1 MNLRREQGSYLT
13 CTVAGESYRAYLPTP
28 LPPEPPLE
36 FDSLLLGQIEKANR
50 ALGRLDGMM
59 SLLPNINLFLYQYI
73 RKEAVLSSQIE
84 GTQSS
89 LSDLLLYEME
99 EMPGVPL
106 GDVEEV
112 SNYVAAMN
120 HGIKRLKDGFPMSL
134 RLLREI
140 HAVLLSGVRGSN
152 KQPGEF
158 RRSQNWLG
166 GTRPGNAAYVPP
178 PPERLMESLGPLE
191 LFLNEEEPELPVLI
205 RTALVHVQF
214 ETIHPYLDGNGRL
227 GRLLISL
234 MLWSE
239 GTLAEP
245 LLYLSLYFKL
255 NRLEYYERLQR
266 VRTHGDWEGWLAYF
280 LRGVHETSRQVY
292 ISARSS
298 LELFEN
304 DRQKILTLGRLAV
317 TGLRLHEHLQAQPL
331 TTIAQATEK
340 TAINRTSISRCL
352 ASLADLG
359 IVSELT
365 GKHRYRTYAYTQ
377 YISMLSEDTEP
388 LKGRS

>member
-1 MNLRREQGSYLT
+1 MKLHREMGNYQT
-13 CTVAGESYRAYLPTP
+13 CTVAGESYRAYLPPP

-36 FDSLLLGQIEKANR
+36 FDLALVGQLEKANR
-50 ALGRLDGMM
+50 ALGRLDGMIQ
-59 SLLPNINLFLYQYI
+59 LLPNINLFLYQYV

-89 LSDLLLYEME
+89 LSDLLLYEMDKI
-99 EMPGVPL
+99 PGVPL
-106 GDVEEV
+106 EDVEEV

-120 HGIKRLKDGFPMSL
+120 HGIKRLQGGFPMSL

-178 PPERLMESLGPLE
+178 PPDRLMESLGPLE

-205 RTALVHVQF
+205 RTALIHAQF
-214 ETIHPYLDGNGRL
+214 ETIHPFLDGNGRL
-227 GRLLISL
+227 GRLLITL
-234 MLWSE
+234 MLWKA
-239 GTLAEP
+239 GVLGEP

-255 NRLEYYERLQR
+255 NRLEYYDRLQR

-280 LRGVHETSRQVY
+280 LRGVHETARQVY
-292 ISARSS
+292 TSARTS
-298 LELFEN
+298 LDLFED
-304 DRQKILTLGRLAV
+304 DRKKILTLGRLAV
-317 TGLRLHEHLQAQPL
+317 TGLRLHELLQEQPL
-331 TTIAQATEK
+331 TTITRATAK
-340 TAINRTSISRCL
+340 TGINRTSISRCL
-352 ASLADLG
+352 ASLVDLG

-365 GKHRYRTYAYTQ
+365 GKHRYRIYAYTQ
-377 YISMLSEDTEP
+377 YINMLNEDTEP
-388 LKGRS
+388 L

>member
-1 MNLRREQGSYLT
+1 MNLHRDVGDYLP
-13 CTVAGESYRAYLPTP
+13 CTVAGESYRAYLPRP

-36 FDSLLLGQIEKANR
+36 FDPALLGQLEKANR

-59 SLLPNINLFLYQYI
+59 SLLPNINLFLYQYV

-99 EMPGVPL
+99 EAPGVPL
-106 GDVEEV
+106 EDVEEV
-112 SNYVAAMN
+112 SNYVAALN
-120 HGIKRLKDGFPMSL
+120 HGIQRLQGGFPMSL

-178 PPERLMESLGPLE
+178 PPDRLMESLGPLE
-191 LFLNEEEPELPVLI
+191 LYLNEEEPELPVLI

-214 ETIHPYLDGNGRL
+214 ETIHPFLDGNGRL
-227 GRLLISL
+227 GRLLITL
-234 MLWSE
+234 MLWKA
-239 GTLAEP
+239 GVLGEP

-280 LRGVHETSRQVY
+280 LRGVHQTARQVY
-292 ISARSS
+292 TSARTS
-298 LELFEN
+298 LELFET
-304 DRQKILTLGRLAV
+304 DRKKILTLGRLAV

-340 TAINRTSISRCL
+340 TGINRTSISRCL
-352 ASLADLG
+352 ASMIDLG

-377 YISMLSEDTEP
+377 FINMLNEDTEP
-388 LKGRS
+388 L

>member
-1 MNLRREQGSYLT
+1 MNKRGKTGDYLT
-13 CTVAGESYRAYLPTP
+13 CTVAGESYHAYLPPP

-36 FDSLLLGQIEKANR
+36 FDPVLLGQLEKANR

-59 SLLPNINLFLYQYI
+59 SLLPNTNLFLYQYV

-106 GDVEEV
+106 DDVEEV
-112 SNYVAAMN
+112 SNYVAALS
-120 HGIKRLKDGFPMSL
+120 HGMHRLQGGFPMSL

-140 HAVLLSGVRGSN
+140 HTVLLSGVRGSD

-178 PPERLMESLGPLE
+178 PPERLMECLGPLE
-191 LFLNEEEPELPVLI
+191 LFLNETGGELPVLI

-214 ETIHPYLDGNGRL
+214 ETIHPFLDGNGRL
-227 GRLLISL
+227 GRLLITL
-234 MLWSE
+234 MLWNA
-239 GTLAEP
+239 GVLGEP

-266 VRTHGDWEGWLAYF
+266 VRTHGDWEGWLVYF
-280 LRGVHETSRQVY
+280 LRGVNETARQVY
-292 ISARSS
+292 ESARAS

-304 DRQKILTLGRLAV
+304 DRKKILTLGRLAT
-317 TGLRLHEHLQAQPL
+317 TGLQLHEHLQAQPL

-340 TAINRTSISRCL
+340 TGVNRTSISRCL
-352 ASLADLG
+352 ASLVDLG

-377 YISMLSEDTEP
+377 YINMLKEDTKP
-388 LKGRS
+388 L